1 MAKNTQKRE
10 TSSAIRMDKWLW
22 AARFFKTRSLA
33 KAAIEG
39 GKVHYQGERVKVSRD
54 VHIGMELTIQQGL
67 DKKTVIV
74 QGLSDVRGPAPIAQQ
89 LYQETEES
97 IARRNQL
104 AEQRKMAHIMYPSA
118 RPNKKDRRELA
129 RWQHDYQH
137 SDAHHID
144 DNYQH
149 EHDVD
154 TDEWDN
160 HWHDDDIDEMVD
172 DLHDDFVDDTCDD
185 DENHQPAQYTVT
197 ITRRKR

>member
-129 RWQHDYQH
+129 RWQHDYQQGDSH
-137 SDAHHID
+137 AID
-144 DNYQH
+144 ENHQY
-149 EHDVD
+149 EYVN
-154 TDEWDN
+154 EWDE
-160 HWHDDDIDEMVD
+160 HWHDDDDEYFDEMNYQHNDVND
-172 DLHDDFVDDTCDD
+172 ADD
-185 DENHQPAQYTVT
+185 DIDDDMDTAHYTVT
-197 ITRRKR
+197 VTRRKR